1 MAKILHKKNLYS
13 FEKDCEDEFG
23 KYHWYFRVYRCFSIK
38 GISYSI
44 ETSDM
49 FTNQKRLKDCLDT
62 VLEHLEEDNPRYYR
76 LKDKVIGEGL
86 HNKLWQVDKPK
97 FRGGDCMIDTTG
109 NSDNLKVACMALD
122 IFTKSWC
129 IDCEFTKKT

>member
-23 KYHWYFRVYRCFSIK
+23 KYHWYFRVYRCFSIE

-76 LKDKVIGEGL
+76 LKDKIIGKGL
-86 HNKLWQVDKPK
+86 HNKLW
-97 FRGGDCMIDTTG
+97 
-109 NSDNLKVACMALD
+109 
-122 IFTKSWC
+122 
-129 IDCEFTKKT
+129 